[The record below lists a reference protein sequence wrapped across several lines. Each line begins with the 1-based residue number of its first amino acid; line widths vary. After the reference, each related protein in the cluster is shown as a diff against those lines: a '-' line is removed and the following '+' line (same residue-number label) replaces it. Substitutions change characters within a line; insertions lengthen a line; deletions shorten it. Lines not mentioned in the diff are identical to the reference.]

1 MAVNKCVLYIL
12 VSGLILMIY
21 VIYKNNTF
29 QVKTVPNKETVDY
42 EQYEDVDG
50 IIEKLDEGV
59 YKKKSNKRDEDEG
72 SGEDN
77 EHDEKNKL
85 KHKYNIEDENTSKF
99 KHRQKR
105 GINKKRVKAEGEETV
120 QKKNEIKD
128 KIEENGINQRQK
140 QRRNQN
146 VGHLKKRN
154 RGDTGPNLNLKKR
167 KHAKKKKARKA

>member
-1 MAVNKCVLYIL
+1 MAVNKCMLYIL
-12 VSGLILMIY
+12 VSGLILVIY

-50 IIEKLDEGV
+50 IIEKLDKGV

-120 QKKNEIKD
+120 QQQNKIKD
-128 KIEENGINQRQK
+128 KIDGMTQRQK
-140 QRRNQN
+140 QTESECWTSE
-146 VGHLKKRN
+146 KRN
-154 RGDTGPNLNLKKR
+154 REDTG
-167 KHAKKKKARKA
+167 A